1 MKVKRST
8 IKFKQK
14 RGKEKLKKK
23 IFGGTKKPSSFSSGA
38 FGGGGKR
45 GGGHH
50 GGGKGGYGQRR
61 GGSKP
66 EREEQKVEEKG
77 KKLGVDEFLD
87 QDFGDLSESDS
98 LENLSDLSDSE
109 SLSPL
114 EDESMER
121 PEMEGESAS
130 SDSEGEGDEQRPSRG
145 KKVVLID
152 KHSIRKWCTAAL
164 ESSSLK
170 AVQNL
175 VKAYRVGCHYGDD
188 EEETSEISFRLS
200 DSSVF
205 NELMLFVLKNLDT
218 IFRRILKVQSG
229 QSVEKA
235 LQSSK
240 WKKVGP
246 LVKSY
251 LGNSLH
257 LVSNV
262 TESTLS
268 AFIFQR
274 LRASIDLYTQFPILC
289 KKLLKVSLKFFGTG
303 LGNVEADRT
312 LRIQSILV
320 VRSLALTPNQSLLD
334 DCYKGVYR
342 TFQSCA
348 KFVNQANIGSIHFMQ
363 ECIVEILGVHP
374 DALYKHVF
382 IFIREAALLVRN
394 ALTAKSKDAYQK
406 VYSWQTICSLNLLE
420 MLVSRYGSDSKA
432 VLQPLIYPLVQVLTL
447 TATLVPSSRY
457 LPLRFH
463 VLKAMLKLSKN
474 TGTFIPVSPIILDA
488 LNFSELVKK
497 PSGPG
502 SYSNLAG
509 LLKVPKPTLKTIAFQ
524 EQCVA
529 QVILLLAEHCNQWSN
544 HIAFPE
550 LFLPLGVQVKSLLKS
565 ELLVKKFKLKL
576 SQLLDAGH
584 KSTERI
590 LVKRQ
595 SVTFSPR
602 NIEDVSGFMK
612 DLSEEGRSPMG
623 KFLEGIQKQIR
634 SREENNSVSTVW
646 LQDDAQN
653 KRSGGKTPLD
663 EDEVLDYGKE
673 IVLDKASSK
682 SSDPVQPEEGS
693 KQEPEV
699 RKNEDRVEDFEMSSD
714 DEDSDEEESAEI
726 MGGDSDSDSVSMRGD
741 D

>member
-1 MKVKRST
+1 MT
-8 IKFKQK
+8 I
-14 RGKEKLKKK
+14 
-23 IFGGTKKPSSFSSGA
+23 
-38 FGGGGKR
+38 
-45 GGGHH
+45 H
-50 GGGKGGYGQRR
+50 
-61 GGSKP
+61 
-66 EREEQKVEEKG
+66 
-77 KKLGVDEFLD
+77 
-87 QDFGDLSESDS
+87 
-98 LENLSDLSDSE
+98 
-109 SLSPL
+109 
-114 EDESMER
+114 
-121 PEMEGESAS
+121 
-130 SDSEGEGDEQRPSRG
+130 
-145 KKVVLID
+145 
-152 KHSIRKWCTAAL
+152 
-164 ESSSLK
+164 
-170 AVQNL
+170 
-175 VKAYRVGCHYGDD
+175 
-188 EEETSEISFRLS
+188 
-200 DSSVF
+200 
-205 NELMLFVLKNLDT
+205 
-218 IFRRILKVQSG
+218 
-229 QSVEKA
+229 
-235 LQSSK
+235 
-240 WKKVGP
+240 
-246 LVKSY
+246 
-251 LGNSLH
+251 
-257 LVSNV
+257 
-262 TESTLS
+262 
-268 AFIFQR
+268 
-274 LRASIDLYTQFPILC
+274 
-289 KKLLKVSLKFFGTG
+289 
-303 LGNVEADRT
+303 
-312 LRIQSILV
+312 
-320 VRSLALTPNQSLLD
+320 LLD
-334 DCYKGVYR
+334 NVHK
-342 TFQSCA
+342 
-348 KFVNQANIGSIHFMQ
+348 IHRA
-363 ECIVEILGVHP
+363 VG
-374 DALYKHVF
+374 D
-382 IFIREAALLVRN
+382 
-394 ALTAKSKDAYQK
+394 
-406 VYSWQTICSLNLLE
+406 
-420 MLVSRYGSDSKA
+420 GSDSKA

-673 IVLDKASSK
+673 IVLDKVSSK